1 VTDTLDGLDTGGS
14 DVVVPLGLAPWRRV
28 ASNERLADLG
38 LRIAVLALVF
48 VVWLLATR
56 SADSIFFPLPTEG
69 LPAVWNDW
77 LTDGT
82 TWQDNIVPS
91 VVRLMYGFVLA
102 AIVSIAFGLA
112 IGRSQLL
119 SELVEPTI
127 HFLRAIPPPALLPVF
142 LIIFG
147 IGDLQKV
154 MLIAFGVAPP
164 ILLNSIDGARSVETL
179 HLDTAS
185 ANQIGRRDRSVKVNF
200 PAAAPKVFAGLRVSM
215 SLAVILMVISEL
227 VAATDGIGFRI
238 NRDARSFAYVDLWGG
253 LVVLA
258 LLGILLNAG
267 LSLLERR
274 VLRWRS
280 S

>member
-1 VTDTLDGLDTGGS
+1 MTELVDTE
-14 DVVVPLGLAPWRRV
+14 LAHAMSPGPVRPWLS
-28 ASNERLADLG
+28 ADRLADVG
-38 LRIAVLALVF
+38 LRLAVLGGVF
-48 VVWLLATR
+48 VAWLLATR
-56 SADSIFFPLPTEG
+56 AADSIFFPVPTEV

-77 LTDGT
+77 LADSA

-91 VVRLMYGFVLA
+91 IVRLLYGFVLA
-102 AIVSIAFGLA
+102 AVVSVALGLA
-112 IGRSQLL
+112 IGRSQLIR
-119 SELVEPTI
+119 EFVEPTI

-154 MLIAFGVAPP
+154 MVIAFGVAPP
-164 ILLNSIDGARSVETL
+164 ILLNTIDGARSVEPL
-179 HLDTAS
+179 HLDS
-185 ANQIGRRDRSVKVNF
+185 AAALQIGRRGRITKVIF

-238 NRDARSFAYVDLWGG
+238 MRNSRNFAYVDMWAG

-258 LLGILLNAG
+258 ILGIVLNAG
-267 LSLLERR
+267 LTVLESR
-274 VLRWRS
+274 VLKWRLL
-280 S
+280 

>member
-1 VTDTLDGLDTGGS
+1 MTDTLDSLDTSGP
-14 DVVVPLGLAPWRRV
+14 DVAVPLGPAPWRRV
-28 ASNERLADLG
+28 ASNDRLADLA
-38 LRIAVLALVF
+38 LRIAVLAGVF

-56 SADSIFFPLPTEG
+56 SADSIFFPVPTEV

-91 VVRLMYGFVLA
+91 VVRLTYGFVLA

-112 IGRSQLL
+112 IGRSRLL

-164 ILLNSIDGARSVETL
+164 ILLNSIEGARSVETL
-179 HLDTAS
+179 HLDTAE
-185 ANQIGRRDRSVKVNF
+185 AYQIGRRDRVLKVIF

-238 NRDARSFAYVDLWGG
+238 NRDARSFAYVDLWAG